1 MMELGAGMPAM
12 PLNYSVTLVRDI
24 TSLNLGFSICEMG
37 MRTVLSQGFAKNVY
51 PSLGDV
57 PG

>member
-1 MMELGAGMPAM
+1 MPAM
-12 PLNYSVTLVRDI
+12 PLNYSVTLVRYI
-24 TSLNLGFSICEMG
+24 TSLNLGFFICEMG
-37 MRTVLSQGFAKNVY
+37 MRTVLFVKNVY